1 MSALV
6 PIRTGMDEPHV
17 HLLIRRSAEYG
28 GRIGPLAFA
37 AGVGGFLVWLISLD
51 ALPSVSAIGWLI
63 GLCGMMV
70 ALSSALASSVGL
82 PPRTGRRLAARGLLM
97 SALRVLAPAAV
108 AFFAIS
114 FFWS

>member
-1 MSALV
+1 
-6 PIRTGMDEPHV
+6 MDEPHV

-37 AGVGGFLVWLISLD
+37 AGVGGFLIWLISLD
-51 ALPSVSAIGWLI
+51 ALPSVGAIGWVV

-82 PPRTGRRLAARGLLM
+82 LARTGRRLAARPLLT
-97 SALRVLAPAAV
+97 SALRVLGPAAV
-108 AFFAIS
+108 AFFVIS

>member
-1 MSALV
+1 
-6 PIRTGMDEPHV
+6 MDEPHV

-28 GRIGPLAFA
+28 SRIGPLAFA
-37 AGVGGFLVWLISLD
+37 AGLGGFLIWLISLD
-51 ALPSVSAIGWLI
+51 AAPSVGPVAWLV
-63 GLCGMMV
+63 GLCGMIV

-82 PPRTGRRLAARGLLM
+82 LARTGRTLAARGLLT
-97 SALRVLAPAAV
+97 SALRVLGPAAV